1 MPTKQFG
8 SGLDDDQPANTP
20 GLSAAHSAE
29 EKPQEPVAAKPAEEP
44 RPQEPSTVTHVE
56 ESREPFIL
64 SFHESIKGL
73 PLELGQGASATLV
86 YASSR
91 EWLLMADHNGQLH
104 VALVDSADQPVVE
117 APCPLFEGYSWAA
130 FDARTCDQTG
140 NVIWLGICRSTG
152 DLYVS
157 VELNDALAGRKVE
170 PLRIGTAVDLGLP
183 VNPGRIKSMQLTD
196 WFGRGRLE
204 ALFQIS
210 PEREPGGTGLFL
222 LERRGDSILHGY
234 LPLQLADADAD
245 RLLSGGSGNRLVHV
259 AWAGSGSDQLLHLDE
274 KGNLNLLTNF
284 GGALPPGTGK
294 PRHVVRSNGTPT
306 VLVGGLSSLKW
317 VKQYSG
323 NPGRLVIVNS
333 VGHISLAEAASVIT
347 LGEPKLVVTRGV
359 SELVFGPDAVVT
371 AIDWDNDGGM
381 DLVVGDTLGGL
392 TLYADRGKPGSP
404 ALGSPERLE
413 SGGLPFVV
421 PNRDSRRHANMDTS
435 PPRYSCPVLN
445 DWTAHQRFDVLLTDA
460 RGAVWYMRNNGA
472 KTQPRLDFAD
482 RVSCEGKPMFA
493 SPRSQLAVA
502 HWNGGSEPDVIGF
515 DAEGH
520 LACWPR
526 QDKMELG
533 SPVKLTDV
541 RKRPIALGG
550 RGRRSGLVHLW
561 AGAWTV
567 PGAVEIIVSVPKFAA
582 GRLADWLEITIDKP
596 LEEFPL
602 FWLLQ
607 KQDDGLTARPLR
619 TKSAELIHC
628 RMPDLARSF
637 SVSGVF
643 LGGRILPDLLVV
655 PEKGKAMIWPRETLR
670 WD

>member
-8 SGLDDDQPANTP
+8 SGLDDEQPTQPPAAASEP
-20 GLSAAHSAE
+20 ASQSAATE
-29 EKPQEPVAAKPAEEP
+29 VVTAKPTEAVAQREPEAEI
-44 RPQEPSTVTHVE
+44 QVE

-64 SFHESIKGL
+64 AFHESIKGL
-73 PLELGQGASATLV
+73 PLEVGNGASATIV
-86 YASSR
+86 YAGSR
-91 EWLLMADHNGQLH
+91 EWLLTTDNDGLLH
-104 VALVDSADQPVVE
+104 VAMVDSADEPVVE
-117 APCPLFEGYSWAA
+117 SPCPLFENHRWAA

-157 VELNDALAGRKVE
+157 VELNDAFIGRRIE
-170 PLRIGTAVDLGLP
+170 PLKIGSASDMGLP
-183 VNPGRIKSMQLTD
+183 ANPARIKALQLTD

-204 ALFQIS
+204 ALIQLS
-210 PEREPGGTGLFL
+210 PEREPGGTGFYL

-245 RLLSGGSGNRLVHV
+245 RLLAGSTGNRLMHV

-294 PRHVVRSNGTPT
+294 PRHVTRQSGTP
-306 VLVGGLSSLKW
+306 VAVAGGLSCLKW
-317 VKQYSG
+317 VKQYAG
-323 NPGRLVIVNS
+323 CPGRLVMVSSI
-333 VGHISLAEAASVIT
+333 GHVTIAEARSVST
-347 LGEPKLVVTRGV
+347 LGEPKQVMTRGV

-371 AIDWDNDGGM
+371 AIDWDNDGGL
-381 DLVVGDTLGGL
+381 DLVVGDALGGL
-392 TLYADRGKPGSP
+392 TLYTDRGRPGTP

-421 PNRDSRRHANMDTS
+421 PNRDSRRHANMDSS
-435 PPRYSCPVLN
+435 PPRFSCPVLN
-445 DWTAHQRFDVLLTDA
+445 DWTAHQRFDVLVTDA

-482 RVSCEGKPMFA
+482 RVSCEGKPMFVA
-493 SPRSQLAVA
+493 PRSQLAVA
-502 HWNGGSEPDVIGF
+502 HWKGGSEPDVIGF
-515 DAEGH
+515 DADGH

-533 SPVKLTDV
+533 TPEKLTDV

-550 RGRRSGLVHLW
+550 RGRRAGLVHLW
-561 AGAWTV
+561 AGAWTA
-567 PGAVEIIVSVPKFAA
+567 PGAVEIIVSVPEFAA

-619 TKSAELIHC
+619 TKNAELIHN
-628 RMPDLARSF
+628 RMPNQARSY
-637 SVSGVF
+637 SVSAVL
-643 LGGRILPDLLVV
+643 LGGRKLPDLLVV
-655 PEKGKAMIWPRETLR
+655 PEKGKGMIWPRETLR